1 MRTQTLFW
9 KITPITPVHIGTGEV
24 YEPFSFYIDEQSG
37 ELVHFDQSVFI
48 NMLAQRE
55 LEQLSAIC
63 KQGTP
68 ASIIE
73 LMRFVNSRGNGM
85 LLDGERIPVSRDFVN
100 HYHKTL
106 KMDSRDNRKVK
117 NELARFEI
125 WRSAFDP
132 YTSELYMP
140 GSAIKGAIRTAVLNF
155 KGRGVR
161 GSIRGNEVSRIL
173 QEEILGFH
181 WNDTYTDPFRL
192 IKISDFIAIPQAP
205 RRFIYYAVNRKKG
218 NPRSAR
224 KLHQILEAVEA
235 GVEFFGQISIVEQNR
250 YVREPLNAKI
260 IVEALHYFYGRENRR
275 ENRELETIGAK
286 GIHLDMGIPLRI
298 GRHSGAECV
307 TVEGHRNIKGP
318 GRQKYFKGQDHST
331 TLWLAGLSR
340 NPRTNAGLRPF
351 GWCVIE
357 SISEAQW
364 REVRSRWLEFRENMA
379 RWRED
384 NPSMPLRGSQVRAA
398 VNGQEREQEPEEV
411 AGEISPEEA
420 RRQRLEEFASSLPPA
435 AKFPGEASKIVGQI
449 EGMDDPALKQQ
460 AIELVTTRFK
470 SQIKKGHKKGKKWAL
485 RLLELTEKG

>member
-1 MRTQTLFW
+1 MTTQTLFW

-55 LEQLSAIC
+55 LEQLSVIC

-73 LMRFVNSRGNGM
+73 LMRFVNRCGNGM
-85 LLDGERIPVSRDFVN
+85 LLDGERIPVSRAFVE

-106 KMDSRDNRKVK
+106 KMDLRDNRKVK

-132 YTSELYMP
+132 HTSELYMP

-161 GSIRGNEVSRIL
+161 GSFSGNKASRIL

-181 WNDTYTDPFRL
+181 WSDTYTDPFRL
-192 IKISDFIAIPQAP
+192 IKVSDFIALPQAP

-218 NPRSAR
+218 TPRSAR
-224 KLHQILEAVEA
+224 NLHQILETIEA

-250 YVREPLNAKI
+250 YVREPLNAKT
-260 IVEALHYFYGRENRR
+260 IVDALNYFYGRENRR
-275 ENRELETIGAK
+275 ENRELEAIGAK
-286 GIHLDMGIPLRI
+286 GIHIDKGIPLRI

-318 GRQKYFKGQDHST
+318 GRQKYFKDQDHST

-340 NPRTNAGLRPF
+340 NPRTNEGLRPF

-357 SISEAQW
+357 SITEAQW
-364 REVRSRWLEFRENMA
+364 REVLSRWLSYRENLA
-379 RWRED
+379 LLRED
-384 NPSMPLRGSQVRAA
+384 NPSRQVRGSQVQGGVHGEDREHEPIKTA
-398 VNGQEREQEPEEV
+398 V
-411 AGEISPEEA
+411 EISPEEA
-420 RRQRLEEFASSLPPA
+420 RQQRLEEFANSFPPA
-435 AKFPGEASKIVGQI
+435 AKFPGEASKIVDQI
-449 EGMDDPALKQQ
+449 EGMDDPELKQQ

-470 SQIKKGHKKGKKWAL
+470 SQIKKGQKKGKKWAR
-485 RLLELTEKG
+485 RLLELIEKS